1 MARRVDIPRNKVFVG
16 HDIVVAIPV
25 VDEVTKLPQDLST
38 FALQFVVRD
47 TPEGTVRL
55 SRTVGIG
62 TDNFNGTD
70 DAALVPIYSTD
81 TWDGVAILFSGK
93 KHYTL
98 RRADMGSEIPLA
110 FGDIWFET
118 IAGR

>member
-16 HDIVVAIPV
+16 HDVVLAIPV
-25 VDEVTKLPQDLST
+25 VNEVTKLPEDLGT
-38 FALQFVVRD
+38 FELQFIVRD

-55 SRTVGIG
+55 DRSGAIQVEDFDG
-62 TDNFNGTD
+62 TNDI
-70 DAALVPIYSTD
+70 ALVPIYSAD
-81 TWDGVAILFSGK
+81 TWDGLAILFSGK

-98 RRADMGSEIPLA
+98 RRSDPGSEIPLA